1 MEHLHILQVLY
12 VLFLMDTSGWKEG
25 FHWVTTGISRSDTTD
40 FFLWDAVKDN
50 VYMKETIN
58 MKQLQEYTEET
69 LCYLDENT
77 ELCKNVVDSD
87 ERIKLCVNPECEN
100 LHKTVRK

>member
-1 MEHLHILQVLY
+1 
-12 VLFLMDTSGWKEG
+12 
-25 FHWVTTGISRSDTTD
+25 
-40 FFLWDAVKDN
+40 
-50 VYMKETIN
+50 MKETIN